1 MIPNDKQIEAL
12 VKKIRKQVGT
22 NAKKRQDTPK
32 EEVEA
37 LDTSSDIFNE
47 MKKLPFSE

>member
-1 MIPNDKQIEAL
+1 MIPSDKEMEAL

-37 LDTSSDIFNE
+37 LDTSSEIFNE
-47 MKKLPFSE
+47 MKKLPFNE

>member
-1 MIPNDKQIEAL
+1 MIPSDKQMEAL

-22 NAKKRQDTPK
+22 SAKKRQDTPK
-32 EEVEA
+32 EDVEVP
-37 LDTSSDIFNE
+37 DTSNDIFNE